1 MKKTL
6 TTSLLLAASIL
17 PFYSCQE
24 YSPFSLEEM
33 TKAEFSKNFF
43 DEYGQFPAD
52 MNWDLS
58 SQARTAKIDPSVF
71 DIGAQTRAIECPVA
85 TNLDSVATKLETYYQ
100 VQPATLTWLRNN
112 LAEGRNN
119 TTKGN
124 AFRLTQ
130 ENTQSFAIIPIYQG
144 TASMVWDLHL
154 VSGGSD
160 YKIWS
165 KNEGLELKHGYTSD
179 AVNITADSDTD
190 QKNRIVAALCS
201 RRYITAD
208 SRYTVVQWS
217 ARKTSS
223 AWCSNWDATLLIE

>member
-71 DIGAQTRAIECPVA
+71 DIG
-85 TNLDSVATKLETYYQ
+85 S
-100 VQPATLTWLRNN
+100 
-112 LAEGRNN
+112 
-119 TTKGN
+119 
-124 AFRLTQ
+124 
-130 ENTQSFAIIPIYQG
+130 
-144 TASMVWDLHL
+144 
-154 VSGGSD
+154 
-160 YKIWS
+160 
-165 KNEGLELKHGYTSD
+165 
-179 AVNITADSDTD
+179 

-217 ARKTSS
+217 ARKTSY